1 MYPKTNLSNRLHGNA
16 GEETA
21 CNFLVEKGFTIIARN
36 FRYGRYG
43 ELDIIAVRD
52 LLVVFVEVKARS
64 GNAFGG
70 GEYAISARKK
80 KTLRTVAR
88 HFLIQYPRYDKTEIT
103 CRFDLI
109 TINEGT
115 VQWIQDIVR

>member
-1 MYPKTNLSNRLHGNA
+1 MSPKTNLSNILHGNA
-16 GEETA
+16 GEKTA
-21 CNFLVEKGFTIIARN
+21 CNFLIEKGFTIIARN

-43 ELDIIAVRD
+43 ELDIVAVQD
-52 LLVVFVEVKARS
+52 LLVVFVEVKVRN
-64 GNAFGG
+64 GNAYGG
-70 GEYAISARKK
+70 GEYAISTRKK

-88 HFLIQYPRYDKTEIT
+88 HFLMHYPRYDEAEIT